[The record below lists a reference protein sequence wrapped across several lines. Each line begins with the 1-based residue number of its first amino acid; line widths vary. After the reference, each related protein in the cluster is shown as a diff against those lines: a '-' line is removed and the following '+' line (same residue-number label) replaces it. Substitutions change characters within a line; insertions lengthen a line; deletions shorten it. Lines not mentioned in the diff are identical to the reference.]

1 MEEPTTQKIQSFK
14 IFFQFI
20 SPSTVFF
27 LITYRRAFWTC
38 LWPKKNLCAID
49 PTCQNQ
55 LLANPGAFTPK
66 GLSNCYHNKVRI
78 VSQHSKIN
86 SFAKFH
92 LICTRFPSEGF
103 GFDGNHA
110 CQLF

>member
-20 SPSTVFF
+20 SPTTVFF
-27 LITYRRAFWTC
+27 LIMYRRAFWTC

-86 SFAKFH
+86 SFA
-92 LICTRFPSEGF
+92 
-103 GFDGNHA
+103 
-110 CQLF
+110 